1 MTAQPQHLDK
11 VGQAIAAISIGGASG
26 GAVVCLVFAA
36 AHGMARGPDQ
46 PFADIALAGA
56 FAGLAIAAAVGF
68 TIGRTLGTWRALMA
82 AISAVAGSALV
93 TVLTM
98 PADMALGRTGLLL
111 LGGLCLGVIA
121 LGMKV
126 FFPKSPTA

>member
-1 MTAQPQHLDK
+1 MTAPAGHLDK

-26 GAVVCLVFAA
+26 GTVVCLVLTA

-46 PFADIALAGA
+46 PFADVALAGA
-56 FAGLAIAAAVGF
+56 FAGLAVAAGVAF
-68 TIGRTLGTWRALMA
+68 TIGRALGTWRALMV

-98 PADMALGRTGLLL
+98 PADLAFGRTGLLAL
-111 LGGLCLGVIA
+111 AGLCVTIIA
-121 LGMKV
+121 LATRV
-126 FFPKSPTA
+126 FFPRRAAA